1 MIKYPVKSRKGVY
14 YQLDKSPYE
23 YKTSYGEILK
33 FRSQKRLDMYTK
45 EIIKRINNT
54 YNYLIYINRI
64 SNAGFIMDEGLI
76 LQIEKVLYTEIER

>member
-1 MIKYPVKSRKGVY
+1 
-14 YQLDKSPYE
+14 
-23 YKTSYGEILK
+23 
-33 FRSQKRLDMYTK
+33 MYTK